1 MKDFLEIHSREGTLL
16 VFEIAFNKD
25 VKSLRIEVDNVLII
39 DIVRFNKN
47 HYGFIMF
54 SYLEKRFFQ
63 RTFVS
68 TKKELIKIIQNIV
81 LNVEEKYF

>member
-25 VKSLRIEVDNVLII
+25 VHSLRVEVENVLII

-54 SYLEKRFFQ
+54 SYLEKCFFH
-63 RTFVS
+63 RSFIS
-68 TKKELIKIIQNIV
+68 TKKELTRTIQDIV